1 MKRSRSVARQAVYRF
16 LRTVLEDARSD
27 AELQR
32 EDARDASVAK
42 IPPLRDKVSALDG
55 RRLCEHAEDIIAEMG
70 LHGL

>member
-32 EDARDASVAK
+32 EEARDSMAK